1 MTYFEGVRET
11 ADASMYKS
19 QIADVQRVDCD
30 SFTCT
35 QITEALGSDG
45 GFVWHSCASIL
56 VINPL
61 LVHRFFVFFLH
72 QHIRNADEI
81 ESLMA
86 SRVSDPALKLKLN
99 DFDGESSR
107 RSGQI
112 GRG

>member
-1 MTYFEGVRET
+1 MMEG
-11 ADASMYKS
+11 
-19 QIADVQRVDCD
+19 
-30 SFTCT
+30 
-35 QITEALGSDG
+35 
-45 GFVWHSCASIL
+45 SCGIVVLQSWSLTSI
-56 VINPL
+56 
-61 LVHRFFVFFLH
+61 FFFFLH

-112 GRG
+112 SGRG